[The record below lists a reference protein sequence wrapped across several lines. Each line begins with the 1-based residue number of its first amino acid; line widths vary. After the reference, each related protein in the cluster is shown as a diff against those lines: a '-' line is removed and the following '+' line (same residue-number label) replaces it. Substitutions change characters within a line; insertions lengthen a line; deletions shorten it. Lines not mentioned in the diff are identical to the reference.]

1 MPKRAAGGAAA
12 GAAAAGAA
20 GAATRGNAAPE
31 VFDGL
36 AGMCELWPVA
46 VERPP
51 RVFSR
56 ESLREM
62 DRLAKDEFGMPTAL
76 LMENAGASLAA
87 HAKRLLAFDAE
98 HAAGSAFGAI
108 IVAGKGNNGGD
119 GFVMA
124 RHLANAGWRVAI
136 VLAASPESYK
146 DDAAM
151 NLRICERMQIG
162 CVVATEGSAASALEK
177 AQGLLAGDQAE
188 RTPRVDLIV
197 DALLG
202 TGLSGA
208 VRGVAREL
216 IDAVNGRRGVSGV
229 VGGASNPGEGDS
241 TEARK
246 RADVENAVP
255 APLILAVDIPSGM
268 DAETGGPAAAGSP
281 VVNADLTVSLV
292 GLKPGYLA
300 LEAQRYL
307 GQVVIAEIGMPRE
320 LVTRFGREM
329 EAGVRPGDRGSDR
342 TDAGRRAYRPG
353 E

>member
-1 MPKRAAGGAAA
+1 M
-12 GAAAAGAA
+12 
-20 GAATRGNAAPE
+20 
-31 VFDGL
+31 FDGL
-36 AGMCELWPVA
+36 AGVCEMWPVG

-56 ESLREM
+56 DSLREM

-98 HAAGSAFGAI
+98 HARSGFGAI

-124 RHLANAGWRVAI
+124 RHLANTGWRVAI

-151 NLRICERMQIG
+151 NLRICERMGIA
-162 CVVATEGSAASALEK
+162 CVVATEGSAASFLED
-177 AQGLLAGDQAE
+177 AQRLLASDQAE
-188 RTPRVDLIV
+188 HSRRADLIV
-197 DALLG
+197 DGLLG

-216 IDAVNGRRGVSGV
+216 IDAINGRRGVAEA
-229 VGGASNPGEGDS
+229 VGGASNAGEGQS
-241 TEARK
+241 SEARECV
-246 RADVENAVP
+246 RAEGAGLV
-255 APLILAVDIPSGM
+255 PLILAVDIPSGM
-268 DAETGGPAAAGSP
+268 DAETGGPTEVGSP

-320 LVTRFGREM
+320 LVVRFGREM
-329 EAGVRPGDRGSDR
+329 EAAVRPGDRGSDR
-342 TDAGRRAYRPG
+342 TDARGRAYRLG